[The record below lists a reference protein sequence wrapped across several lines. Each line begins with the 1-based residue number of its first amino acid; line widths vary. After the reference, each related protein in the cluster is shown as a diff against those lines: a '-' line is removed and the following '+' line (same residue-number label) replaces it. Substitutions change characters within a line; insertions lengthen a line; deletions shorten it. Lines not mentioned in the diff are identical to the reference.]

1 MVFLDSSLDYVRDEV
16 AALPNAIRR
25 VSPVSFNEETRYL
38 PESVTSLPG
47 YIDFSVTPYLREIL
61 ECFDVDSPVREVNL
75 KKGVQIGFTT
85 ILESGLLYYLA
96 HVKTRPIMLMTAD
109 QDLASARVENNILP
123 MLNESGLAHIVQSSD
138 VGNRRKTGKTKQHIQ
153 VEGGGYL
160 VPFGARNA
168 DKMRSY
174 SIAVMLKD
182 EIDAWPDVVGK
193 DGDPDSLSDG
203 RLKGYWQ
210 NRKIFRGSTP
220 LIAGISKIE
229 KQFKRGDQRV
239 YRVVCKKCNFPQP
252 LRWEVINK
260 ETGEITGGFQWDYN
274 DDGSLAVD
282 SVRYVCRSC
291 RAAHFEIEKERL
303 LSEEHGAHWYPT
315 SNPVE
320 PGIRSYHLPAFYSP
334 TQMSPWSVCVNQ
346 FLEAF
351 DTKERKVI
359 DVGKYQVF
367 RNTILAEPFTIQ
379 GAKVTFRSVSGHR
392 RAVYRRGEIPNEYAA
407 KHSGSR
413 ILMLTMAVDVH
424 DSNLAVAVIGWTRDA
439 RSYLIDYWRLRPEKN
454 ETAKCDELTCS
465 VWTDLQKLIEKKN
478 YTADD
483 GCTYGIGLTL
493 IDAGYANDTVI
504 KFCAD
509 YSSGVYPILGRDRP
523 ANNQTIKEFAEF
535 ETQDGTIGFR
545 VTVDHYK
552 DRYAP
557 VLRSTWNEELERL
570 QGRYCFNAPVDT
582 SDAELKELTVESRR
596 EKTDETKGV
605 TVHYW
610 HRPGRA
616 ANELWDLLVYSA
628 AGVEMLA
635 VDICRNQFRFETV
648 VWADFWEWLES
659 EEGFYTIGESN
670 TETKDEG

>member
-1 MVFLDSSLDYVRDEV
+1 M
-16 AALPNAIRR
+16 
-25 VSPVSFNEETRYL
+25 
-38 PESVTSLPG
+38 
-47 YIDFSVTPYLREIL
+47 
-61 ECFDVDSPVREVNL
+61 
-75 KKGVQIGFTT
+75 
-85 ILESGLLYYLA
+85 
-96 HVKTRPIMLMTAD
+96 
-109 QDLASARVENNILP
+109 
-123 MLNESGLAHIVQSSD
+123 
-138 VGNRRKTGKTKQHIQ
+138 
-153 VEGGGYL
+153 
-160 VPFGARNA
+160 
-168 DKMRSY
+168 
-174 SIAVMLKD
+174 
-182 EIDAWPDVVGK
+182 
-193 DGDPDSLSDG
+193 
-203 RLKGYWQ
+203 
-210 NRKIFRGSTP
+210 
-220 LIAGISKIE
+220 IAGISKIE

-239 YRVVCKKCNFPQP
+239 YRVVCKQCNFPQP
-252 LRWEVINK
+252 LRWEVIDK

-282 SVRYVCRSC
+282 SVRYVCREC
-291 RAAHFEIEKERL
+291 RASHFEIEKERL
-303 LSEEHGAHWYPT
+303 LSEEHGAHWHPT
-315 SNPVE
+315 ANPVE

-351 DTKERKVI
+351 NTKERKVI

-392 RAVYRRGEIPNEYAA
+392 RAVYRRGEIPNDYAV

-424 DSNLAVAVIGWTRDA
+424 DSNLAVSVIGWTRDA
-439 RSYLIDYWRLRPEKN
+439 RSYLIDYWRLRPEQN
-454 ETAKCDELTCS
+454 EMAKCDELTCS
-465 VWTDLQKLIEKKN
+465 VWTDLQKLIEEKT

-493 IDAGYANDTVI
+493 IDAGYVNDTVV
-504 KFCAD
+504 KFCSD
-509 YSSGVYPILGRDRP
+509 YSNGVYPVLGRDRP

-535 ETQDGTIGFR
+535 ETQDGTIGYR
-545 VTVDHYK
+545 ITVDHYK

-557 VLRSTWNEELERL
+557 VLRSIWNEELERP

-605 TVHYW
+605 TVYYW

-628 AGVEMLA
+628 AGVEMFA
-635 VDICRNQFRFETV
+635 VDVCRNQFQLEAVDWTE
-648 VWADFWEWLES
+648 FWQWLES
-659 EEGFYTIGESN
+659 EGAFYTIPEP
-670 TETKDEG
+670 KK